1 MEEAA
6 ASSNFGSSTGTT
18 PEHCQ
23 QMINRSLS
31 RNSTVKFVREALTE
45 AGCPVADKFF
55 KPERCSIQAGGG
67 FKQDEGIV
75 ICSNNVTHQDEVDVA
90 LTHELLHAYDHC
102 RAVNSNWT
110 NCEHHACMQFIQ
122 IRAANLSG
130 DCAWK
135 RELLR
140 GNTNLQKQHQQI
152 CVRRRA
158 LISVSLN
165 PHCSMHRSMAVID
178 RVWKTCYNDT
188 QPFDRTP

>member
-1 MEEAA
+1 MEET
-6 ASSNFGSSTGTT
+6 ASSASNDGYPTGTT

-23 QMINRSLS
+23 HMINHSLS
-31 RNSTVKFVREALTE
+31 RNATVKFVREALTK

-55 KPERCSIQAGGG
+55 KPEHCSMKVGGG
-67 FKQDEGIV
+67 FKQDDGIV

-102 RAVNSNWT
+102 RAANLNWT
-110 NCEHHACMQFIQ
+110 NCEHHACSE

-140 GNTNLQKQHQQI
+140 GNTNIQKQHQI

-158 LISVSLN
+158 LISVGLN
-165 PHCSMHRSMAVID
+165 PHCSMHRAISAID

-188 QPFDRTP
+188 QPFDRVP